1 MDAKKLRQFAKLTVR
16 RGVNVKSGQ
25 DVIVHAELDQPEF
38 ITMVVEEAYAAGAR
52 SVRVKWTHQP
62 ISRVNALE
70 MKEEVMAD
78 IPEWQHAE
86 MAHNVKTLP
95 AQIHI
100 RSVDPDGMKGTDQTK
115 LTNVAKI
122 TTPQILKYREQ
133 MDNKFQWTI
142 IGVPSLKWAEKVFPK
157 LKGEKA
163 VEAMWEAI
171 IKATRVTNDPL
182 KEWDH
187 HNATLQQRSKQLDA
201 LNLDYLH
208 FQSSNGTDFKI
219 WMIPEARWLGG
230 GEKLIDGHFYNPNMP
245 TEEVFITPKAGKA
258 EGKVVA
264 SKPLSYQGEL
274 IENFAVTFA
283 GGKVVKVEAK
293 KNQKLLEQMVKMDE
307 GASRIGELALV
318 PFDSP
323 IQQSGLLFYNT
334 LFDENAACHIALGR
348 AYVNSIKG
356 YATMTPQ
363 QLTEIG
369 CNRSMIHVD
378 FMIGSRDLK
387 ITGYNRKGVALPI
400 FEKGNWAP
408 SLK

>member
-1 MDAKKLRQFAKLTVR
+1 MNAKKLRQFATLTVR
-16 RGVNVKSGQ
+16 RGVNVKPGQ
-25 DVIVHAELDQPEF
+25 DVIIHAELDQPEF
-38 ITMVVEEAYAAGAR
+38 VTMVVEEAYAAGAK

-62 ISRVNALE
+62 ISRVNAIA
-70 MKEEVMAD
+70 MKEDVMAD

-100 RSVDPDGMKGTDQTK
+100 RSVDPDGMKGVDQKK
-115 LTNVAKI
+115 LSNVAKI

-133 MDNKFQWTI
+133 MDNRFQWTI
-142 IGVPSLKWAEKVFPK
+142 IGVPSIKWAEKVFPK

-163 VEAMWEAI
+163 VEAMWAAI

-182 KEWDH
+182 KEWDR
-187 HNATLQQRSKQLDA
+187 HNATLQQRSQQLDA

-208 FQSSNGTDFKI
+208 FQSKNGTDFKI

-245 TEEVFITPKAGKA
+245 TEEVFITPKAGRA

-274 IENFAVTFA
+274 IEDFAVTFA

-293 KNQKLLEQMVKMDE
+293 KNKALLQQLVNMDE

-323 IQQSGLLFYNT
+323 IQQSGLLFFNT

-348 AYVNSIKG
+348 AYVNSIRG
-356 YATMTPQ
+356 YAKMTPQ
-363 QLTEIG
+363 QLTDIG

-378 FMIGSRDLK
+378 FMIGSRDLS
-387 ITGYNRKGVALPI
+387 ITGYDRKGNAIAI
-400 FEKGNWAP
+400 FEKGNWAKT
-408 SLK
+408 LK

>member
-1 MDAKKLRQFAKLTVR
+1 MNAKKLRQFATLTVR
-16 RGVNVKSGQ
+16 RGVNVKPGQ
-25 DVIVHAELDQPEF
+25 DVIIHAELDQPEF
-38 ITMVVEEAYAAGAR
+38 VTMVVEEAYAAGAK

-62 ISRVNALE
+62 ISRVNAIA
-70 MKEEVMAD
+70 MKEDVMAE

-100 RSVDPDGMKGTDQTK
+100 RSVDPDGMKGVDQKK
-115 LTNVAKI
+115 LSNVAKI

-133 MDNKFQWTI
+133 MDNRFQWTI
-142 IGVPSLKWAEKVFPK
+142 IGVPSIKWAEKVFPK

-163 VEAMWEAI
+163 VEAMWAAI

-182 KEWDH
+182 KEWDR
-187 HNATLQQRSKQLDA
+187 HNATLQKRSQQLDA

-208 FQSSNGTDFKI
+208 FQSKNGTDFKI

-245 TEEVFITPKAGKA
+245 TEEVFITPKAGRA

-274 IENFAVTFA
+274 IEDFAVTFA

-293 KNQKLLEQMVKMDE
+293 KNKALLQQLVNMDE

-323 IQQSGLLFYNT
+323 IQQSGLLFFNT

-348 AYVNSIKG
+348 AYVNSIRG
-356 YATMTPQ
+356 YAKMTPQ
-363 QLTEIG
+363 QLTDIG

-378 FMIGSRDLK
+378 FMIGSRDLS
-387 ITGYNRKGVALPI
+387 ITGYDRKGNAIAI
-400 FEKGNWAP
+400 FEKGNWAKT
-408 SLK
+408 LK

>member
-1 MDAKKLRQFAKLTVR
+1 MNAKKLRQFATLTVR
-16 RGVNVKSGQ
+16 RGVNVKPGQ
-25 DVIVHAELDQPEF
+25 DVIIHAELDQPEF
-38 ITMVVEEAYAAGAR
+38 ITMVVEEAYAAGAK
-52 SVRVKWTHQP
+52 SVRIKWTHQP
-62 ISRVNALE
+62 ISRVNAIA
-70 MKEEVMAD
+70 MKEDVMAE

-100 RSVDPDGMKGTDQTK
+100 RSVDPDGMKGVDQKK
-115 LTNVAKI
+115 LSNVAKI

-133 MDNKFQWTI
+133 MDNRFQWTI
-142 IGVPSLKWAEKVFPK
+142 IGVPSIKWAEKVFPK

-163 VEAMWEAI
+163 VEAMWAAI

-182 KEWDH
+182 KEWDR
-187 HNATLQQRSKQLDA
+187 HNATLQKRSQQLDA

-208 FQSSNGTDFKI
+208 FQSKNGTDFKI

-230 GEKLIDGHFYNPNMP
+230 GEKLIDGQFYNPNMP
-245 TEEVFITPKAGKA
+245 TEEVFITPKAGRA

-274 IENFAVTFA
+274 IEDFAVTFA

-293 KNQKLLEQMVKMDE
+293 KNKALLQQLVNMDE

-323 IQQSGLLFYNT
+323 IQQSGLLFFNT

-348 AYVNSIKG
+348 AYVNSIRG
-356 YATMTPQ
+356 YAKMTPQ

-378 FMIGSRDLK
+378 FMIGSRDLS
-387 ITGYNRKGVALPI
+387 ITGYDRQGKAIAI
-400 FEKGNWAP
+400 FEKGNWAKT
-408 SLK
+408 LK

>member
-1 MDAKKLRQFAKLTVR
+1 MQLSKLRQFANLTVR
-16 RGVNVKSGQ
+16 RGVNVKPGQ

-38 ITMVVEEAYAAGAR
+38 VTMVVEEAYLAGAR
-52 SVRVKWTHQP
+52 SVRVKWTHLP
-62 ISRVNALE
+62 VSRVSAMM
-70 MKEEVMAD
+70 MKEAVMAE

-86 MAHNVKTLP
+86 MAHLVKTLP

-100 RSVDPDGMKGTDQTK
+100 RSVDPDGMKGVDQQK
-115 LTNVAKI
+115 LTNVSKI
-122 TTPQILKYREQ
+122 TTPQMLKYREQ
-133 MDNKFQWTI
+133 MDNQFQWTI
-142 IGVPSLKWAEKVFPK
+142 IGVPSVKWSEKVFPQ
-157 LKGEKA
+157 LKGAAA

-171 IKATRVTNDPL
+171 ITATRVTENPL
-182 KEWDH
+182 LEWDH
-187 HNATLQQRSKQLDA
+187 HNETLQKRSQQLDA

-208 FQSSNGTDFKI
+208 FQSKNGTDFKI
-219 WMIPEARWLGG
+219 WMIKEARWLGG

-274 IENFAVTFA
+274 IEDFSVTFA
-283 GGKVVKVEAK
+283 GGKVIKVEAK
-293 KNQKLLEQMVKMDE
+293 KNQALLEQLVTMDE

-323 IQQSGLLFYNT
+323 IQKSGLLFYNT

-348 AYVNSIKG
+348 AYVNSIRG
-356 YATMTPQ
+356 YANMTPQ

-369 CNRSMIHVD
+369 CNRSIIHVD
-378 FMIGSRDLK
+378 FMIGSADLK
-387 ITGYNRKGVALPI
+387 ITGYDRQGKPIAI
-400 FEKGNWAP
+400 FEQGNWAP
-408 SLK
+408 TLK

>member
-1 MDAKKLRQFAKLTVR
+1 MNAKKLRQFATLAVR
-16 RGVNVKSGQ
+16 RGVNVKPGQ
-25 DVIVHAELDQPEF
+25 DVIIHAELDQPEF
-38 ITMVVEEAYAAGAR
+38 VTMVVEEAYAAGAK

-62 ISRVNALE
+62 ISRVNALA
-70 MKEEVMAD
+70 MKEDVMAE

-100 RSVDPDGMKGTDQTK
+100 RSVDPDGMKGVDQKK
-115 LTNVAKI
+115 LSNVAKI

-133 MDNKFQWTI
+133 MDNRFQWTI
-142 IGVPSLKWAEKVFPK
+142 IGVPSIKWAEKVFPK

-163 VEAMWEAI
+163 VEAMWAAI

-182 KEWDH
+182 KEWDR
-187 HNATLQQRSKQLDA
+187 HNATLQKRSQQLDA

-208 FQSSNGTDFKI
+208 FQSKNGTDFKI

-245 TEEVFITPKAGKA
+245 TEEVFITPKAGRA

-274 IENFAVTFA
+274 IEDFSVTFA

-293 KNQKLLEQMVKMDE
+293 KNKALLQQLVNMDE

-323 IQQSGLLFYNT
+323 IQQSGLLFFNT

-348 AYVNSIKG
+348 AYVNSIRG
-356 YATMTPQ
+356 YAKMTPQ

-378 FMIGSRDLK
+378 FMIGSRDLS
-387 ITGYNRKGVALPI
+387 ITGYDRKGNAIAI
-400 FEKGNWAP
+400 FEKGNWAK

>member
-1 MDAKKLRQFAKLTVR
+1 
-16 RGVNVKSGQ
+16 
-25 DVIVHAELDQPEF
+25 
-38 ITMVVEEAYAAGAR
+38 
-52 SVRVKWTHQP
+52 
-62 ISRVNALE
+62 
-70 MKEEVMAD
+70 
-78 IPEWQHAE
+78 

-100 RSVDPDGMKGTDQTK
+100 RSVDPDGMKGVDQTK
-115 LTNVAKI
+115 LTNVSKI

-133 MDNKFQWTI
+133 MDNRFQWTI
-142 IGVPSLKWAEKVFPK
+142 IGVPSIKWAEKVFPK
-157 LKGEKA
+157 LKGDQA

-171 IKATRVTNDPL
+171 IKATRITNNPL
-182 KEWDH
+182 AEWDR
-187 HNATLQQRSKQLDA
+187 HNAILQQRSKQLDA

-230 GEKLIDGHFYNPNMP
+230 GEHLMDGQFYNPNMP

-274 IENFAVTFA
+274 IEDFSVTFA
-283 GGKVVKVEAK
+283 NGKVIAVQAK
-293 KNQKLLEQMVKMDE
+293 KNQYLLEQMVKMDE

-323 IQQSGLLFYNT
+323 IQQSGLLFFNT
-334 LFDENAACHIALGR
+334 LFDENASCHIALGR

-356 YATMTPQ
+356 YATMTSQ
-363 QLTEIG
+363 QLTDIG

-378 FMIGSRDLK
+378 FMIGSRDLT
-387 ITGYNRKGVALPI
+387 ITGYDRQGKAMAI
-400 FEKGNWAP
+400 FTDGNWATT
-408 SLK
+408 LK